1 MYSAIL
7 SLAAAGGV
15 WCGLFFGGICE
26 WPGATGWAVPSWLV
40 FFIATQ
46 RFAKKG
52 VDKVQAA
59 LQTCM
64 AEGQARMQAK
74 VQRLQMRINSISA
87 MKQAQAEIERG
98 QAEIMKS
105 ALAIVDGLE
114 RYKGWIPLMG
124 RQIASM
130 RMQFHWALKDYGKVD
145 ELMPKAMLL
154 DPMLRAVAMARMYMR
169 GDTMEEIG
177 KVYRAGAARL
187 RYNQGVILPAAFSW
201 MQLKKGD
208 VDGAFKTLTA
218 ALEKSDNP
226 ILKANHLALQN
237 GKTTTFSNQPF
248 GEQWFALQLEE
259 PKIKIQRQHQ
269 RFR

>member
-7 SLAAAGGV
+7 SLLAAGGV
-15 WCGLFFGGICE
+15 WCGLFFGGLCE
-26 WPGATGWAVPSWLV
+26 WPGATGWAVPSWFV

-46 RFAKKG
+46 RAAKKG

-59 LQTCM
+59 MQACM
-64 AEGQARMQAK
+64 SEGQSRLQSKIQRM
-74 VQRLQMRINSISA
+74 QMRINSISA
-87 MKQAQAEIERG
+87 AKQAQAEIERD
-98 QAEIMKS
+98 QAEIVKS
-105 ALAIVDGLE
+105 ALSIVDGLE
-114 RYKGWIPLMG
+114 RFKGWIPLMG

-130 RMQFHWALKDYGKVD
+130 RMQFHWTLKDYAKVD

-169 GDTMEEIG
+169 GDDMEKIA
-177 KVYRAGAARL
+177 KIYLAGAARL
-187 RYNQGVILPAAFSW
+187 RYNQGTILPAAFSW

-208 VDGAFKTLTA
+208 ADGAFKTLTA
-218 ALEKSDNP
+218 ALEKSDNA

-237 GKTTTFSNQPF
+237 GKTSNFSNQPF

-259 PKIKIQRQHQ
+259 PKIKMQRQHQ

>member
-87 MKQAQAEIERG
+87 MKQALQ
-98 QAEIMKS
+98 
-105 ALAIVDGLE
+105 GLDS
-114 RYKGWIPLMG
+114 P
-124 RQIASM
+124 
-130 RMQFHWALKDYGKVD
+130 D
-145 ELMPKAMLL
+145 
-154 DPMLRAVAMARMYMR
+154 
-169 GDTMEEIG
+169 
-177 KVYRAGAARL
+177 GAADSVDAHAVPLGAEGL
-187 RYNQGVILPAAFSW
+187 RQGGRADA
-201 MQLKKGD
+201 
-208 VDGAFKTLTA
+208 
-218 ALEKSDNP
+218 
-226 ILKANHLALQN
+226 
-237 GKTTTFSNQPF
+237 
-248 GEQWFALQLEE
+248 
-259 PKIKIQRQHQ
+259 
-269 RFR
+269 